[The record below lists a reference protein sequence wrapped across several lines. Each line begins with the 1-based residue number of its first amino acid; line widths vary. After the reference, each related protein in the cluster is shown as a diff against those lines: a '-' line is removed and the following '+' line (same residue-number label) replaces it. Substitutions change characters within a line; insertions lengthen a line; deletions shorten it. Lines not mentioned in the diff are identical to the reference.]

1 MNATMTAVASL
12 AMISLDCDKP
22 AALADFYHRILGWEI
37 AHSEGDYAMIT
48 EGPVSIGFGRI
59 DGYTPPRW
67 PDPGAPK
74 QFHLDFYV
82 ADLDKAEAACL
93 DAGAAKPD
101 HQPGGEHWRVLT
113 DPAGHPFCLCVK
125 QQG

>member
-1 MNATMTAVASL
+1 MPPTLVHANRHFLRACKVT
-12 AMISLDCDKP
+12 
-22 AALADFYHRILGWEI
+22 
-37 AHSEGDYAMIT
+37 
-48 EGPVSIGFGRI
+48 

-101 HQPGGEHWRVLT
+101 HQPGGERWRVLT

>member
-1 MNATMTAVASL
+1 MTAPASL
-12 AMISLDCDKP
+12 AMVSIDCADP
-22 AALADFYHRILGWEI
+22 RELAAFYHQILGWEI
-37 AHSEGDYAMIT
+37 LHSEQDYAMI
-48 EGPVSIGFGRI
+48 GDGSLSVGFGRI

-74 QFHLDFYV
+74 QFHLDFCV

-101 HQPGGEHWRVLT
+101 HQPGADRWRVLV
-113 DPAGHPFCLCVK
+113 DPAGHPFCICVK
-125 QQG
+125 QEG

>member
-1 MNATMTAVASL
+1 MTAPASL
-12 AMISLDCDKP
+12 AMVSIDCADP
-22 AALADFYHRILGWEI
+22 RELAAFYHQILGWEI
-37 AHSEGDYAMIT
+37 LHSEQDYAMI
-48 EGPVSIGFGRI
+48 GDGSLSVGFGRL

-74 QFHLDFYV
+74 QFHLDLYV
-82 ADLDKAEAACL
+82 ADLDQAEAACL

-101 HQPGGEHWRVLT
+101 HQPGGERWRVLT

>member
-1 MNATMTAVASL
+1 MTAPASL
-12 AMISLDCDKP
+12 AMVSIDCADP
-22 AALADFYHRILGWEI
+22 RELAAFYHQILGWEI
-37 AHSEGDYAMIT
+37 LHSEQDYAMI
-48 EGPVSIGFGRI
+48 GDGSLSVGFGRL

-101 HQPGGEHWRVLT
+101 HQPGGERWRVLT

>member
-1 MNATMTAVASL
+1 MTAPASL
-12 AMISLDCDKP
+12 AMVSIDCADP
-22 AALADFYHRILGWEI
+22 RELAAFYHQILGWEI
-37 AHSEGDYAMIT
+37 LHSEQDYAMI
-48 EGPVSIGFGRI
+48 GDGSLSVGFGRL

-101 HQPGGEHWRVLT
+101 HQPGADRWRVLV
-113 DPAGHPFCLCVK
+113 DPAGHPFCICVK
-125 QQG
+125 QEG

>member
-1 MNATMTAVASL
+1 MTAPASL
-12 AMISLDCDKP
+12 AMVSIDCADP
-22 AALADFYHRILGWEI
+22 RELAAFYHQILGWEI
-37 AHSEGDYAMIT
+37 LHSEQDYAMI
-48 EGPVSIGFGRI
+48 GDGSLSVGFSRL

-101 HQPGGEHWRVLT
+101 HQPGADRWRVLV
-113 DPAGHPFCLCVK
+113 DPAGHPFCICVK
-125 QQG
+125 QEG

>member
-1 MNATMTAVASL
+1 MTAPASL
-12 AMISLDCDKP
+12 AMVSIDCADP
-22 AALADFYHRILGWEI
+22 RELAAFYHQILGLEI
-37 AHSEGDYAMIT
+37 LHTEQDYAMI
-48 EGPVSIGFGRI
+48 GDGSLSVGFGRI

-82 ADLDKAEAACL
+82 ADLDQAEASCL

-101 HQPGGEHWRVLT
+101 HQPGADRWRVLV
-113 DPAGHPFCLCVK
+113 DPAGHPFCICVK
-125 QQG
+125 QEG